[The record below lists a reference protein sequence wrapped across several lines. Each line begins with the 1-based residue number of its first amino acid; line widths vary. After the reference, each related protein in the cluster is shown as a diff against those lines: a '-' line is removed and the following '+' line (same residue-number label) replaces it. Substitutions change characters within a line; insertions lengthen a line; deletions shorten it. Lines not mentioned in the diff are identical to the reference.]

1 MVRRVT
7 SPDSQEPKV
16 SGVDIKTC
24 TTEFSAYIIAI
35 KSRRQT
41 RAIHLVPRH
50 QSIVMVCPL
59 RFVLAGLSAAI
70 VLFLA
75 VDLLWFSGRDELLV
89 PPDVR
94 SASAIISII

>member
-1 MVRRVT
+1 
-7 SPDSQEPKV
+7 
-16 SGVDIKTC
+16 
-24 TTEFSAYIIAI
+24 
-35 KSRRQT
+35 
-41 RAIHLVPRH
+41 
-50 QSIVMVCPL
+50 VMVCPL